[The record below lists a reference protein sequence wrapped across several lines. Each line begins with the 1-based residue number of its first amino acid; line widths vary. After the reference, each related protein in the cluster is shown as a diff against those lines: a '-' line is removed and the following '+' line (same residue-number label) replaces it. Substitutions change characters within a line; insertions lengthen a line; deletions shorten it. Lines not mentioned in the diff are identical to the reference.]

1 MRRRVAI
8 YRDIA
13 VAASSVSACGL
24 HLLGERW
31 LAAGLALAAGIAWI
45 VAERRRPK
53 QVDWYTQ
60 AAFLLVGLLLVW
72 RFAETYLWITA
83 AGVWFLVAAADLSR
97 LVRRFPVDSPPMDQR
112 LLVFRRVQHLVL
124 LGAASAAVIGIAR
137 FLTLQLRL
145 VAVALLAVFV
155 VMVVVRTIRSIA
167 GLELPGKDE
176 EMRR

>member
-1 MRRRVAI
+1 MRRRTAI

-13 VAASSVSACGL
+13 IAASAISASVP

-31 LAAGLALAAGIAWI
+31 LAVGLAVAAGLAWI
-45 VAERRRPK
+45 VVERRRPK
-53 QVDWYTQ
+53 HTEWYTQ
-60 AAFLLVGLLLVW
+60 TAFLLVGLLMVW
-72 RFAETYLWITA
+72 RFAEVYLWITV
-83 AGVWFLVAAADLSR
+83 AGVWFLVSAADLSR
-97 LVRRFPVDSPPMDQR
+97 LVRRFPVDSPPVDQR
-112 LLVFRRVQHLVL
+112 LLVTRRLQHLVL
-124 LGAASAAVIGIAR
+124 LGAASAVIVGVAR

-167 GLELPGKDE
+167 GGELPGKNE

>member
-1 MRRRVAI
+1 MRRRAAT

-13 VAASSVSACGL
+13 VAASSVSASVL

-31 LAAGLALAAGIAWI
+31 LAGGLALAAGVAWI

-60 AAFLLVGLLLVW
+60 AAFLFVGLLLVW
-72 RFAETYLWITA
+72 RFAEVYLWVTA

-97 LVRRFPVDSPPMDQR
+97 LVRRFPVDSPLLEQR
-112 LLVFRRVQHLVL
+112 SLVSRRVQHLIL
-124 LGAASAAVIGIAR
+124 LAVASAAVIGIAR

-167 GLELPGKDE
+167 GLDLPGKDE